1 METITINESK
11 YEVGQRMTTE
21 THPDLARN
29 WNLKSNQAALFISK
43 PNGKHI
49 YMVFETTNE
58 NGKAYGKVCKIN

>member
-1 METITINESK
+1 
-11 YEVGQRMTTE
+11 MTTE